1 MSGKFQKRSRIHTLW
16 GRKGGLRNVKHKWWG
31 GGVVVWTR
39 LLANVEVDDDDDGGE
54 GGRQLISGAEMK
66 V

>member
-1 MSGKFQKRSRIHTLW
+1 M
-16 GRKGGLRNVKHKWWG
+16 GLWG